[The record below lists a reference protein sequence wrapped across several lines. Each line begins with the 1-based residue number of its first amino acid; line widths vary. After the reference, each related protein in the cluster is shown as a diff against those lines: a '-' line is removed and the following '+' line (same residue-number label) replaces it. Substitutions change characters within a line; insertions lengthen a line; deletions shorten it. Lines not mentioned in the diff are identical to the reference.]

1 MRSAL
6 DGYLERLKGK
16 RVAVLGIGVSNRPLI
31 DLLRRSGISVT
42 ACDKKERDSFDGLI
56 EELGPRA

>member
-6 DGYLERLKGK
+6 DEYLERLKGK

-31 DLLRRSGISVT
+31 DLLCQAGIAVT
-42 ACDKKERDSFDGLI
+42 ACDKRDRDSFNGLI
-56 EELGPRA
+56 EKL